1 MEFCPLVTYIYKK
14 KKINTYMNTEN
25 IFETIMK
32 LLLFIVQKDRK
43 AERQEDR
50 KTKKDRKNWKENEEL
65 PKQLNELKTNF
76 RDESWEI

>member
-1 MEFCPLVTYIYKK
+1 
-14 KKINTYMNTEN
+14 MNTEN

-50 KTKKDRKNWKENEEL
+50 KNWKENEEL

-76 RDESWEI
+76 RDES